1 MDVDDLITYFFLF
14 LFFVL
19 PSILKRKGKGKK
31 TAKKAEQKLEAKA
44 KAVKKKKSNLFD
56 RLGEAIREAVRE
68 LENQAKEAK
77 RKQQQEGQGKEK
89 DSVWDLF
96 DDRRADAEAPPA
108 RARKADVPEPMAPA
122 SDEEAATEA
131 RPGWPT
137 SDPQPRSFDPDHP
150 FAAPRKT
157 PPKPERRA
165 RDITPSLRKPPAPL
179 PVQAAL
185 PSHALQQA
193 VVWSEI
199 LGKPKALRD

>member
-77 RKQQQEGQGKEK
+77 RSCRPGIGFRVVGTRGVISRT
-89 DSVWDLF
+89 SV
-96 DDRRADAEAPPA
+96 
-108 RARKADVPEPMAPA
+108 
-122 SDEEAATEA
+122 EEALKNAQPCSVSCDSAYSDVCSA
-131 RPGWPT
+131 RRNRTGG
-137 SDPQPRSFDPDHP
+137 
-150 FAAPRKT
+150 
-157 PPKPERRA
+157 A
-165 RDITPSLRKPPAPL
+165 RY
-179 PVQAAL
+179 
-185 PSHALQQA
+185 
-193 VVWSEI
+193 E
-199 LGKPKALRD
+199 GKGRNSKS